1 MDTGY
6 QSYTWRRNLILRLLK
21 KYLMASAVLL
31 GVLLGFEQLA
41 GAQQVALRSN
51 VLNDVLLTPDI
62 GLEMVT
68 GEHSSLSVSV
78 FGHSKPYG
86 IDSKLIAAQPQFR
99 WWFNGRP
106 LVREYVGIVAL
117 FSSYDMS
124 MGERSYKGIA
134 GGIGITGGYVLP
146 LGRRWGVEFSGG
158 VGVVA
163 FSQRR
168 SSRYDSFGD
177 LDGEAHN
184 SRGYKLM
191 PMNLGVTFIYIMK

>member
-1 MDTGY
+1 
-6 QSYTWRRNLILRLLK
+6 
-21 KYLMASAVLL
+21 MASAVLL

-68 GEHSSLSVSV
+68 GEHSSLSVSI

-106 LVREYVGIVAL
+106 LVREYVGIAAL

-146 LGRRWGVEFSGG
+146 LGKRWGVEFSGG